1 MLKRRTC
8 AAIAIALSACALA
21 SCSSGPAKKSSA
33 QTSTTSTTSPADA
46 VQLPQGDEPVR
57 LDPADFTTEI
67 DNPYWPMK
75 PGTRWTFR
83 ETDGE
88 GGEAKVVV
96 IVTNLT
102 KKMANGIT
110 ARVVRDTVTED
121 GEIVEDTNDWYA
133 QDAEGNI
140 WYLGEDTAEF
150 EDGKVSSRAGSFEA
164 GVDGAL
170 PGIAV
175 PAAPRPG
182 MEYRQ
187 EYYKGEA
194 EDSGRVLST
203 EELAEVPSGRYR
215 DALLTKDFTP
225 LEPDVLEY
233 KLYAKGVGPVLIL
246 TASGGAGREELL
258 TMDQITGSEGTG
270 PLGNPDP

>member
-1 MLKRRTC
+1 MLSRPASTTF
-8 AAIAIALSACALA
+8 AIVLSAVAVA
-21 SCSSGPAKKSSA
+21 GCSSSDSKSTQRQTPSA
-33 QTSTTSTTSPADA
+33 STAGVDH
-46 VQLPQGDEPVR
+46 LPQGDAPVR

-75 PGTRWTFR
+75 PGTRWTYR

-88 GGEAKVVV
+88 GGVAKVVV
-96 IVTNLT
+96 VVTKQT
-102 KKMANGIT
+102 KKIANGIT

-121 GEIVEDTNDWYA
+121 GQIVEDTYDWYA
-133 QDAEGNI
+133 QDAKGNI

-150 EDGKVSSRAGSFEA
+150 EDGKVTSRAGSFEA
-164 GVDGAL
+164 GVDGAV

-175 PAAPRPG
+175 PAAPEPG

-187 EYYKGEA
+187 EFYKGEA

-203 EELAEVPSGRYR
+203 DELAEVPSGRYR

-225 LEPDVLEY
+225 LEPNLLEY
-233 KLYAKGVGPVLIL
+233 KLYAKSVGPVLIL

-258 TMDQITGSEGTG
+258 TMDQVTGSEGTG
-270 PLGNPDP
+270 PLGNPNP

>member
-1 MLKRRTC
+1 MLKRLTST
-8 AAIAIALSACALA
+8 ALAITLSAGALG
-21 SCSSGPAKKSSA
+21 SCSSGPSKKSSPPTA
-33 QTSTTSTTSPADA
+33 TTSAADA
-46 VQLPQGDEPVR
+46 VQLPQGDAPVH
-57 LDPADFTTEI
+57 LDPADFTTDI
-67 DNPYWPMK
+67 DNPYWPMA
-75 PGTRWTFR
+75 PGTRWTYR

-96 IVTNLT
+96 IVTDLT
-102 KKMANGIT
+102 KKVANGIT

-121 GEIVEDTNDWYA
+121 GEVVEDTNDWYA
-133 QDAEGNI
+133 QDRQGNI

-150 EDGKVSSRAGSFEA
+150 EDGKVASRAGSFEA

-170 PGIAV
+170 PGIAI
-175 PAAPRPG
+175 PASPKPG

-187 EYYKGEA
+187 EYYQGEA

-203 EELAEVPSGRYR
+203 DELAQAPAGKYR

-233 KLYAKGVGPVLIL
+233 KLYAKGVGPVLTL

-258 TMDQITGSEGTG
+258 TIDQVTGSEGTG
-270 PLGNPDP
+270 PLGNPNP